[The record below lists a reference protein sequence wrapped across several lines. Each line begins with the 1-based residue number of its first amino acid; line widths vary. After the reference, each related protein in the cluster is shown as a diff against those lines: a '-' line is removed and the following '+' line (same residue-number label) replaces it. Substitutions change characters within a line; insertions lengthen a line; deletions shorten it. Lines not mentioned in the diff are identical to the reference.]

1 MRRLTIRTKAI
12 LWYTTLILLLT
23 GLLLVLTVA
32 IGRTFLHHSLYERVK
47 EFVEENIE
55 GLQYEDGRYIID
67 ESYID
72 RENGMCCLAY
82 DGDGTLLAG
91 KLPTNISL
99 GYDFVDGQFLE
110 FYARQRTY
118 YLYDRQVMFE
128 GGGVIRLRGLIYDR
142 ESSYVIASCIRAVLL
157 ILPFVVLL
165 SVLGGQILLKHA
177 FRPLEEAIR
186 TANEISAG
194 EDLSKRI
201 PVGSE
206 RDEIAALA
214 RTFNNMLERLEQN
227 FELEK
232 QYISNVSH
240 ELRTP
245 VTVILSQCEV
255 ALESKTIT
263 EEERQVLGRIDRQA
277 RKISESIAQFLMFG
291 RLERGMEKLE
301 LEPVDFSALVRHVCQ
316 DYRLLPDVVPK
327 IEESV
332 QDEIYLPL
340 NREMMTRLVGNLLD
354 NACKYGRDGGK
365 VCVSMGRK
373 DGFIVL
379 TVTDFGIGIEPQE
392 QEKIW
397 HRFYQ
402 APEAKGMAGSRGIG
416 LGLYMVYEIAK
427 LHSGEISVESTS
439 GCGSTFTLKLKDDSF

>member
-99 GYDFVDGQFLE
+99 GSDFVDGQFLE

-142 ESSYVIASCIRAVLL
+142 ESRYVIASCIRAVLL

-214 RTFNNMLERLEQN
+214 RTFNNMLER
-227 FELEK
+227 
-232 QYISNVSH
+232 
-240 ELRTP
+240 
-245 VTVILSQCEV
+245 
-255 ALESKTIT
+255 
-263 EEERQVLGRIDRQA
+263 
-277 RKISESIAQFLMFG
+277 
-291 RLERGMEKLE
+291 
-301 LEPVDFSALVRHVCQ
+301 
-316 DYRLLPDVVPK
+316 
-327 IEESV
+327 
-332 QDEIYLPL
+332 
-340 NREMMTRLVGNLLD
+340 
-354 NACKYGRDGGK
+354 
-365 VCVSMGRK
+365 
-373 DGFIVL
+373 
-379 TVTDFGIGIEPQE
+379 
-392 QEKIW
+392 
-397 HRFYQ
+397 
-402 APEAKGMAGSRGIG
+402 
-416 LGLYMVYEIAK
+416 
-427 LHSGEISVESTS
+427 
-439 GCGSTFTLKLKDDSF
+439 